1 MGVTVGPR
9 MKRRN
14 PMTQKG
20 ELMSKSAGVIKSVS
34 RLLRRMALLIIC
46 SSLGEA
52 QQPQANELL
61 ARALHLADLYNWADA
76 APAFTEAEQL
86 FVAAGDQRN
95 ALYARLG
102 RIRSNIER
110 DQLPSVSAQLS
121 EALEDDP
128 LLQNDKQLRMFCLI
142 VRGDIDTET
151 NTGAMRQDWEQVM
164 ALARDLG
171 DPKWQYRALAQLSM
185 AAFYDA
191 DLETARK
198 NIGTALAAATSNGDI
213 GGQIRSL
220 TIIAGALLHTKMY
233 EQSLTYVANANKI
246 AATIP
251 DTGYQF
257 TSQEMRIEA
266 LVGLG
271 QLDTAQQAVD
281 ELIMRA
287 REAKRAGHEATGIA
301 LAADIEEAR
310 NQHQSAL
317 AKLDQAKTLGVSA
330 GLTRLLAEV
339 YSRETKIHQKSGDLE
354 KAERSA
360 ELAAENTQL
369 SGDVWAVPQRLQEL
383 AELQVARG
391 RYAEADRVYDRAET
405 FLDAMIGNV
414 SAVLEKTAVITASS
428 QIYSR
433 HFALMA
439 DHFND
444 PLKAYAII
452 EQVRGRAAADLLAAG
467 SMAPLA
473 AKRTERTISQL
484 RLKLMAAR
492 STDEVRSLRD
502 QIFMTEQ
509 TRWVTPGVS
518 ILKTKSRETVGL
530 EQIQQELA
538 PSVVLL
544 EYVIADPSSYCL
556 VISRNGTRIV
566 RLQAKARIEPV
577 VAAYLKAVKA
587 KLPAV
592 DEARALYGALLG
604 PIRETAQNRTFV
616 IVRDGQLHLVPFD
629 ALRDSSGH
637 FVVETRTVVYSPSA
651 TSFHLLLEQK
661 QHERTFRNG
670 LLAIGGV
677 PYSRSPINRSG
688 LARGDDRGSFTD
700 LPSSTDE
707 VEIARAAFSKKESK
721 LLLGTSATEAA
732 FKTAKL
738 TEYRVIH
745 LAVHGFADPTFP
757 DRAAVVLLSD
767 RSAGEDG
774 FLQASEIVQLHLDA
788 DLVVLSACDTAVGP
802 LQGQEGI
809 ANLSKAFLL
818 AGARAV
824 VSTLWQI
831 DDSSSLFL
839 MKRFYA
845 HLLEKRSPAS
855 ALTAAKRDMLR
866 TFGQKAVPYQWAA
879 FTIEGAATQ
888 PVLSNGS
895 SN

>member
-1 MGVTVGPR
+1 MTLGPR
-9 MKRRN
+9 MKKRN
-14 PMTQKG
+14 PPEENG
-20 ELMSKSAGVIKSVS
+20 ELMSRSLGVSNTMS
-34 RLLRRMALLIIC
+34 RLLRPIALLIVC
-46 SSLGEA
+46 NSCVEA
-52 QQPQANELL
+52 QQVQAREVL

-86 FVAAGDQRN
+86 FVAAGDPRD
-95 ALYARLG
+95 ALYAKLG
-102 RIRSNIER
+102 RVRSNIER
-110 DQLPSVSAQLS
+110 DQQTLPNVSAQLA
-121 EALEDDP
+121 EALDDDP

-142 VRGDIDTET
+142 VKGDIDTET
-151 NTGAMRQDWEQVM
+151 NTGAMRRDWEQVM
-164 ALARDLG
+164 AIARDLG
-171 DPKWQYRALAQLSM
+171 DSKWQFRALAQLSM

-198 NIGTALAAATSNGDI
+198 NIGTALAAATSNGDV

-220 TIIAGALLHTKMY
+220 TIIAGAMLHTKMY
-233 EQSLTYVANANKI
+233 EQSLTYIASANKI
-246 AATIP
+246 AASVP

-257 TSQEMRIEA
+257 TAQEMRIEA

-281 ELIMRA
+281 ELLVRA
-287 REAKRAGHEATGIA
+287 REARRASHEATGIA
-301 LAADIEEAR
+301 LAADTEEAR

-317 AKLDQAKTLGVSA
+317 AKLDQAKTVAESA
-330 GLTRLLAEV
+330 GLTRLLVGV
-339 YSRETKIHQKSGDLE
+339 YARATKIYQKSGDLE

-391 RYAEADRVYDRAET
+391 RYAEADRIYDRAET

-414 SAVLEKTAVITASS
+414 STVLEKTAVITASS

-433 HFALMA
+433 HFALIA

-444 PLKAYAII
+444 SRKAYAII

-467 SMAPLA
+467 SVAPLA
-473 AKRTERTISQL
+473 AKRTERAISQL

-518 ILKTKSRETVGL
+518 ILKTKSRETVSL
-530 EQIQQELA
+530 EQIQQALA

-556 VISRNGTRIV
+556 TISRNEARIV
-566 RLQAKARIEPV
+566 RLEAKVRIEPL

-587 KLPAV
+587 KLPALA
-592 DEARALYGALLG
+592 ESRALYGALLA
-604 PIRETAQNRTFV
+604 PIRETAQDRTFV

-629 ALRDSSGH
+629 ALRDPSGH
-637 FVVETRTVVYSPSA
+637 FVVETRTVIYSPSA

-661 QHERTFRNG
+661 QRERTGRNG

-677 PYSRSPINRSG
+677 PYSQSPINRSG
-688 LARGDDRGSFTD
+688 LPRGDDRGSFTN
-700 LPSSTDE
+700 LPSSADE
-707 VEIARAAFSKKESK
+707 VEIAQAAFSKRESK
-721 LLLGTSATEAA
+721 LLLGTNTTEAA
-732 FKTAKL
+732 FKAAKL
-738 TEYRVIH
+738 AEYRVIH

-757 DRAAVVLLSD
+757 DRAALVLLSD

-774 FLQASEIVQLHLDA
+774 FLQASEIVQLRFDA

-818 AGARAV
+818 AGARTV

-845 HLLEKRSPAS
+845 HLLEKRSTAS

-866 TFGQKAVPYQWAA
+866 TFGQKAVPYRWAA
-879 FTIEGAATQ
+879 FTIEGAATR
-888 PVLSNGS
+888 PLLPNGS